1 MNKIVQAVYS
11 KHKEINN
18 EAVTADKRNESG
30 SESLM
35 GTMPIPLLIIKTSI
49 PLIISLLVNNLYNL
63 VDSIF
68 VSRVNEDALTGIS
81 LAAPLQMIMIS
92 LGCGL
97 AVGLNAM
104 VSKAMGEKKRE
115 EVKKTV
121 SAAIVMAFGAYLIN
135 AVVCLL
141 IAVPYFR
148 WQAGGN
154 EQIAQYGI
162 AYIRICMLFSFGQMI
177 QWVFDRLL
185 IATGKSTLF
194 LATLG
199 TASIVNVILD
209 PILIFGYFGFPAMG
223 TAGAAIATVTGQLA
237 GGLLGIYLNM
247 NRNKEIPIHFT
258 LHISRKHVVNILK
271 VGIPTAIMQGI
282 MSVMGIFI
290 NTILYRF
297 SSTVVAIYGILLKVQ
312 NIAQIGV
319 QGMNNSLIPIIAYNY
334 GAKKQKRIH
343 ETIRCAFIF
352 AVIIMTVVTIILE
365 LIPEQILLLFDA
377 SEQMLRFGI
386 PAVRIMSLSFFVSC
400 VGIIFAAMFQGFG
413 NGKYSMYL
421 AFKLQVILLI
431 PILLVGAYTNNLTV
445 IWFGFVIAEA
455 LSIPFGL
462 LLFKK
467 IKRTIFVT
475 VK

>member
-1 MNKIVQAVYS
+1 MDKAII
-11 KHKEINN
+11 KEKSH
-18 EAVTADKRNESG
+18 EGR
-30 SESLM
+30 SEDLM
-35 GTMPIPLLIIKTSI
+35 GTVPIPLLIIKTSI

-68 VSRVNEDALTGIS
+68 VSHVSEDALTGIS
-81 LAAPLQMIMIS
+81 LAAPLQMIMIA

-104 VSKAMGEKKRE
+104 VSKSMGEKRRD
-115 EVKKTV
+115 EVEKST

-141 IAVPYFR
+141 IAVPYFN

-154 EQIAQYGI
+154 ESIARYGI

-199 TASIVNVILD
+199 TASVVNLILD
-209 PILIFGYFGFPAMG
+209 PILIFGYFGLPAMG

-237 GGLLGIYLNM
+237 GGLLGIYLNIK
-247 NRNKEIPIHFT
+247 RNKEIPIHFT
-258 LHISRKHVVNILK
+258 LHISKRHVVNILK
-271 VGIPTAIMQGI
+271 VGIPTAIVQGI

-290 NTILYRF
+290 NTILYQF

-312 NIAQIGV
+312 NIAQIAV

-334 GAKKQKRIH
+334 GAKKEKRIH
-343 ETIRCAFIF
+343 ETIRCAFLF
-352 AVIIMTVVTIILE
+352 AVIIMSVVLVILE
-365 LIPEQILLLFDA
+365 LIPDKILLLFDA
-377 SEQMLRFGI
+377 SEQMLQFGI

-400 VGIIFAAMFQGFG
+400 VGIIFAAIFQGFG
-413 NGKYSMYL
+413 NGNYSMYL
-421 AFKLQVILLI
+421 AFMRQVILLI
-431 PILLVGAYTNNLTV
+431 PILLIGSFMNNLTV

-455 LSIPFGL
+455 LSIPFGML
-462 LLFKK
+462 LYRRIKK
-467 IKRTIFVT
+467 T
-475 VK
+475 VFASEKL